1 MTTLLS
7 SGSRG
12 NKLFIG
18 PASSKAISEV
28 MLLCQHE
35 VKHPPVQ
42 SAVHFQDLKIKLVI
56 KTRTCRPP
64 SFRYMAI
71 KVLAGSEQMMTGTS
85 FPLPVA

>member
-71 KVLAGSEQMMTGTS
+71 KADDDGHLVSSAGGLTS
-85 FPLPVA
+85 PK